1 MRKRFADGPPE
12 LWQAYMKLLL
22 EKAEI
27 DGVETRLTGSKVLLA
42 KFAETG
48 GAFSVPEVLTYV
60 REWRP
65 REESNLRPTV

>member
-1 MRKRFADGPPE
+1 LDPNKGSGS
-12 LWQAYMKLLL
+12 LL

-27 DGVETRLTGSKVLLA
+27 DGAETRLTGSKVLLA

-65 REESNLRPTV
+65 HGDSNHWAIVLTMGT